1 MKEVHSYDEVGIRTH
16 LCVYIWIV
24 ELFLRSVRIKLL
36 MVKFDSSTSPGR
48 ESRDENIFSNYFNH
62 KKSAIFTMLL
72 HPSERLVQR
81 PRMDEK
87 ENW

>member
-1 MKEVHSYDEVGIRTH
+1 
-16 LCVYIWIV
+16 
-24 ELFLRSVRIKLL
+24 

-87 ENW
+87 EN